1 MYYSRFIEA
10 DIQQSLE
17 TSAVTAILGPRQCGK
32 STLAKHIISERANAL
47 YLDLERPSDLSKLA
61 DAEWFFST
69 NKGRLFCIDEIQRL
83 PNLFPLI
90 RSLVDEWGGKGH
102 FLLLGSASQ
111 DLIRQSSETLAGRIS
126 YHRLTQF
133 SLMEINK
140 DYTLEEYLVKGGFP
154 GSLLANTMN
163 ESVRWRENFVTTF
176 IERDLLQWTGIS
188 PQTMRRLW
196 QMLSHLNGQVV
207 NYSVV
212 ANSLGVSHTT
222 VKNYIDLLHGTYMLE
237 ILPPFVTNSGKR
249 IVKSPKVYLSDCGI
263 INTFTGVLNYNQLLG
278 HPSLGALWETI
289 VLMHL
294 KAHFPFLNIYYYRT
308 SHGAEMDF
316 ILEYGQKRIAL
327 ECKVSL
333 SPTLSKGNH
342 NAFQD
347 VEADKL
353 LIVIPANAGWEKSS
367 NMLVSS
373 IAEAIKFI
381 QQFFFT

>member
-1 MYYSRFIEA
+1 MYYSRFIES
-10 DIQQSLE
+10 DIQQCLE
-17 TSAVTAILGPRQCGK
+17 TFAVTAILGPRQCGK

-111 DLIRQSSETLAGRIS
+111 ELIRQSSETLAGRIS

-154 GSLLANTMN
+154 GSLLTNTMN

-249 IVKSPKVYLSDCGI
+249 IVKSPKVYLNDCGL
-263 INTFTGVLNYNQLLG
+263 INTFTGVLNYNQLFG

-316 ILEYGQKRIAL
+316 ILEYGQKRLAL

-347 VEADKL
+347 VKADKL